1 MNDEKKAII
10 SSVLLAFFTTAFLA
24 AVALLANHSPS
35 GCGCGKPTPATTSAV
50 PDLAEHSIVV
60 RRE

>member
-10 SSVLLAFFTTAFLA
+10 SGVLLAFLTTAFLA
-24 AVALLANHSPS
+24 AIALLANHSTS
-35 GCGCGKPTPATTSAV
+35 GCGKPAPATMSAV